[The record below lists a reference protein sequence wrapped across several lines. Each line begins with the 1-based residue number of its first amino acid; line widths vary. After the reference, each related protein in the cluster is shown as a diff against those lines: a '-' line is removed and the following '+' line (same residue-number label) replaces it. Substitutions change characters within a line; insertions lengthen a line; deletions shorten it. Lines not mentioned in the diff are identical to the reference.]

1 MLLKYFN
8 KKWAFLQ
15 NAFSILEMGYRTFM
29 ECDLIPLLI
38 THSVSFLSSTDLA
51 GALLT
56 LPNESSCHLHEQ
68 GKAFI

>member
-15 NAFSILEMGYRTFM
+15 NAFSVLEMGYRTFM
-29 ECDLIPLLI
+29 ECDLIPLFI
-38 THSVSFLSSTDLA
+38 MHFVSFLSSIDLA

-56 LPNESSCHLHEQ
+56 FTN
-68 GKAFI
+68 